1 MRALRRRGAHASG
14 MWRGA
19 PVATASRQEYSIGV
33 RAIVTLAV
41 ASGLAAAVL
50 GGCGD
55 GDGGAAKSSSFTV
68 WAFEEGSGVGVAPEI
83 PLGGAEV
90 AFDPPGGGA
99 RVITRAAADGHA
111 TFEAAFGDGD
121 GARGASI
128 TIYDERHVLVSAV
141 DVSPAGARARPNGA
155 GKPASD
161 LVLYAPAL
169 DDVVRASSIELRGA
183 LTGKRDVATS
193 IDVSVSGVP
202 RLGAHES
209 KDPSYVL
216 RAPRDRAFFLLG
228 HEVATVTPA
237 PKLFT
242 EVVGSFR
249 VDFPAMGGDGTRDID
264 VTTSRLPLRIV
275 HVRAEVPAGPRG
287 TFGAGTS
294 AFATVESAD
303 SELLVAPL
311 HKATPTRD
319 GRAFELELSV
329 ATTDI
334 APERPFTRAS
344 FVAPDG
350 ARSVRFEPGVVADGA
365 TWNDFLTPA
374 FVAAAASPPALSE
387 PLPLDDFPP
396 GADLLVEVYAGTQLA
411 WSITGPPG
419 GLRGPIT
426 LPVPLEIR
434 LPALVAV
441 SISARTELLT
451 RTTRGDL
458 YRRVATTRD
467 VLYRR

>member
-1 MRALRRRGAHASG
+1 M
-14 MWRGA
+14 
-19 PVATASRQEYSIGV
+19 GV
-33 RAIVTLAV
+33 RALVTLAV
-41 ASGLAAAVL
+41 TSGLAAAGL
-50 GGCGD
+50 GGCGES
-55 GDGGAAKSSSFTV
+55 AAASTSFTV
-68 WAFEEGSGVGVAPEI
+68 WAFEEGSGLSGAPEV

-90 AFDPPGGGA
+90 AFDPPGGGP
-99 RVITRAAADGHA
+99 RVITRTASDGHA
-111 TFEAAFGDGD
+111 TFETAFDEGA

-128 TIYDERHVLVSAV
+128 TIYDERHVLVSVV
-141 DVSPAGARARPNGA
+141 DASPSAARARPNDA

-169 DDVVRASSIELRGA
+169 DDAVRASSIELRGA
-183 LTGKRDVATS
+183 LRGKRDAATS

-216 RAPRDRAFFLLG
+216 RAPRGRAFFLLG
-228 HEVATVTPA
+228 HEVAVVTPA
-237 PKLFT
+237 PDLAT
-242 EVVGSFR
+242 ELVGSFR
-249 VDFPAMGGDGTRDID
+249 VDFPAMGGDGTRDLD
-264 VTTSRLPLRIV
+264 VTTSRLPIRIV
-275 HVRAEVPAGPRG
+275 HARAELPSGPRS

-294 AFATVESAD
+294 AFATVVSAD
-303 SELLVAPL
+303 SDLLVAPL
-311 HKATPTRD
+311 RKAIPTGD
-319 GRAFELELSV
+319 GRAFDLELSV
-329 ATTDI
+329 AVTDI

-344 FVAPDG
+344 FVAADG
-350 ARSVRFEPGVVADGA
+350 ARSVRFEPGVAAEGA

-374 FVAAAASPPALSE
+374 FVAAAASPPPLSE
-387 PLPLDDFPP
+387 VLPLGDFPA

-419 GLRGPIT
+419 GLRGPVT
-426 LPVPLEIR
+426 LPAPLEIR

-441 SISARTELLT
+441 SISARTDLLT
-451 RTTRGDL
+451 RTSRGDL